1 MKILKQGKETKIKCP
16 ACKAQLSITET
27 DIQHQPYPMGDENSG
42 FIICPSCGKRINLE
56 RGIWTNN
63 WKVVE

>member
-1 MKILKQGKETKIKCP
+1 MKILKQGKETKITCP
-16 ACKAQLSITET
+16 ACRAHLAITET
-27 DIQHQPYPMGDENSG
+27 DIQHLPFPQGSDDEG
-42 FIICPSCGKRINLE
+42 FIICPSCGKRINLQ